1 MTTSTDSLHGYTH
14 HGPSYRNYVAVF
26 VGLAVL
32 TTITVAMSYSGLS
45 HEVRTFLALI
55 IAGIK
60 ACLVALIFMHLKF
73 EKRILAIFAIAPVI
87 LAIFFIIAIA
97 PDIGN
102 LKLK

>member
-1 MTTSTDSLHGYTH
+1 MTTSTDTVQGYTH
-14 HGPSYRNYVAVF
+14 HGPSYRNYVVVF

-32 TTITVAMSYSGLS
+32 TAITVAMSYSGLS
-45 HEVRTFLALI
+45 HEVRTFLAFLI
-55 IAGIK
+55 ALTK

-73 EKRILAIFAIAPVI
+73 EKRLLAIFAVAPVI

-102 LKLK
+102 LKVK